1 MPAERTVPMPEISR
15 EAKQDVF
22 LVVLAE
28 MIDNS
33 VQRIQEQCP
42 CLVQLAQGVERGR

>member
-1 MPAERTVPMPEISR
+1 MPEISR

-22 LVVLAE
+22 FIVLAE